1 MLRSLRTFI
10 KLQLSNI
17 KYFRGLLHNHKIVQ
31 SRTASPKIWFDLIP
45 SMNSPKLLFVSLLI
59 CYLAFCTDLFGQYRF
74 DNWTTDNGLPQNG
87 VREITQTPDGYLWFT
102 TFDGLV
108 RFDGV
113 KFTVFNKSNTKGI
126 INNRF
131 TGLFSEK
138 DGTLYATTMEDGILT
153 IFRNGEFSSFNS
165 TEVPGHYIQKMVPDE
180 MGELRFLVEDE
191 DRKSKSWYYLRDGK
205 FVFIEKQEKYNGV
218 TVLNSKSGAT
228 WTITK
233 TEAIEM
239 KGSEKTVYPLNLG
252 NITFRPNVFEDSK
265 GNLWVGAN
273 SVHRLRDGEA
283 ENFDESKGFISNS
296 IYHSFI
302 EESDGSVWFASGG
315 GSSSGIGLIQYK
327 DGAISIWGKE
337 NGLPNTSISYLF
349 RDRES
354 TFWMAGNK
362 GLSRLRREVIHG
374 YGTKDGIENPEIYPL
389 LRDSK
394 DNIWLGTNRGLSI
407 YRNGKFETLEIETI
421 GNDLQ
426 LDATWRKNRM
436 SVQSLFEDANGKIWV
451 GLNGS
456 IFIAENGKAKQLDNA
471 HGHHVF
477 AIKSDRHGNV
487 WVATN
492 KGLLLY
498 RDYKLIKTYS
508 VKDGLP
514 NEFMTF
520 IFEDSKG
527 NLWFGGFG
535 GLSNFENEQFTNYT
549 TNEGLAG
556 NYVRTIYEDREGTL
570 WIGTYDEGMS
580 RFKDGKFSNYNAQ
593 NGLYNNGVFAIQEDK
608 RGNFWISSNQ
618 GIYRVKRQEL
628 NNLADGHITKINS
641 VGYGKEDGMLSTECN
656 GGRQPATITDS
667 EGRFWFPTQEG
678 VVVVNA
684 DAEVSSSLSP
694 TVIVEDVTV
703 ERERVGF
710 TDGIKIEP
718 YQRNIEINF
727 TGISLIKSEQ
737 IKFKY
742 KLEGHDKEWIDAG
755 TRRTAFYSYLPPGKY
770 NFRVIASNS
779 EGVWNETGAEMKIN
793 MMPYLYQ
800 TKLFVLICALG
811 AAVILL
817 IVWKISVHQLEA
829 RERKL
834 TRLVAA
840 RTEALKQANDE
851 LHHLANS
858 DGLTKIGNRRRFEKF
873 FSDEWHRAVRF
884 KTEISLILL
893 DIDHF
898 KLYNDTYGHQ
908 AGDDCLQKVAEAL
921 ATTIHRPTDLVA
933 RFGGEEFAIVLGGT
947 DTEGALNI
955 AERVFENI
963 KNLKLPHVS
972 SKTSEYLTVSLG
984 VATIF
989 PQFETT
995 EADLIKAADKALYQA
1010 KETGRNR
1017 IVAHDFM
1024 TRKLLILE
1032 EEFV

>member
-1 MLRSLRTFI
+1 MLFPKHLFI
-10 KLQLSNI
+10 
-17 KYFRGLLHNHKIVQ
+17 
-31 SRTASPKIWFDLIP
+31 
-45 SMNSPKLLFVSLLI
+45 SLLI
-59 CYLAFCTDLFGQYRF
+59 CCLAFCTDLFGQYRF

-113 KFTVFNKSNTKGI
+113 RFTVFNKSNTKGI

-131 TGLFSEK
+131 TGLFSDK
-138 DGTLYATTMEDGILT
+138 DGILYATTMEDGILT
-153 IFRNGEFSSFNS
+153 IFRKGEFSSMTS
-165 TEVPGHYIQKMVPDE
+165 AEVPGHYIQKIVPDE
-180 MGELRFLVEDE
+180 AGELRFLVEDE
-191 DRKSKSWYYLRDGK
+191 DRKSKSWYYLREGK
-205 FVFIEKQEKYNGV
+205 FVFSERQEKFNGV
-218 TVLNSKSGAT
+218 TVFQSKSGAT
-228 WTITK
+228 WTITPD
-233 TEAIEM
+233 EAVELR
-239 KGSEKTVYPLNLG
+239 GAEKTVYPLNLG
-252 NITFRPNVFEDSK
+252 KITFRPNLFEDSA
-265 GNLWVGAN
+265 GNLWIGAN
-273 SVHRLRDGEA
+273 SVHRLRGGEV
-283 ENFDESKGFISNS
+283 ESFDESKGFISNS
-296 IYHSFI
+296 IYHSFF
-302 EESDGSVWFASGG
+302 EETDGSIWFASGG

-327 DGAISIWGKE
+327 DGKISVWGNDK
-337 NGLPNTSISYLF
+337 GLPNLSISYLF
-349 RDRES
+349 RDREG

-374 YGTKDGIENPEIYPL
+374 YGAKDGIENTEIYPL
-389 LRDSK
+389 LRDREN
-394 DNIWLGTNRGLSI
+394 NIWLGTNKGLSI
-407 YRNGKFETLEIETI
+407 YRNGKFETLELETD
-421 GNDLQ
+421 GEDLQ

-436 SVQSLFEDANGKIWV
+436 SVQSLFEDTNGKIWI

-456 IFIAENGKAKQLDNA
+456 IFIAENGKATQLENA

-477 AIKSDRHGNV
+477 AIKSDRNGNV

-498 RDYKLIKTYS
+498 RDYKFVKTYS
-508 VKDGLP
+508 VKDGLA

-520 IFEDSKG
+520 IFEDKQG
-527 NLWFGGFG
+527 NLWFGGYG
-535 GLSNFENEQFTNYT
+535 GLSEFKNEKFTNYT

-556 NYVRTIYEDREGTL
+556 NYVRTIYEDTEGTL

-580 RFKDGKFSNYNAQ
+580 RFKDGKFTNYNAQ

-608 RGNFWISSNQ
+608 RGNFWISSNR

-628 NNLADGHITKINS
+628 NDLANEKITKINS

-684 DAEVSSSLSP
+684 DAEESNPLQPS
-694 TVIVEDVTV
+694 VIIEDVTI
-703 ERERVGF
+703 EREKANF
-710 TDGIKIEP
+710 AEGIKIEP
-718 YQRNIEINF
+718 FQRNIEINF

-742 KLEGHDKEWIDAG
+742 KLEGHDKDWIDAG

-770 NFRVIASNS
+770 NFRVIAANS
-779 EGVWNETGAEMKIN
+779 EGVWNEAGAEIKLN

-800 TKLFVLICALG
+800 TKLFVLLCALG
-811 AAVILL
+811 IAIAIL
-817 IVWKISVHQLEA
+817 IAWKVSVYQLEA

-834 TRLVAA
+834 TRLVSA
-840 RTEALKQANDE
+840 RTEELKKVNDE

-873 FSDEWHRAVRF
+873 FADEWHRAVRF
-884 KTEISLILL
+884 KTEISLVLL

-908 AGDDCLQKVAEAL
+908 AGDDCLQKVAAAL
-921 ATTIHRPTDLVA
+921 AETIKRPTDLVA

-947 DTEGALNI
+947 DAEGALNI
-955 AERVFENI
+955 AEQALKKIR
-963 KNLKLPHVS
+963 NLKVPHIS
-972 SKTSEYLTVSLG
+972 SKTGEYITVSIG

-1017 IVAHDFM
+1017 IVSQNVI
-1024 TRKLLILE
+1024 TQKSLVLE
-1032 EEFV
+1032 QELVGVS